1 MVRGV
6 AGHPRRLSPCR
17 PARAALIAAA
27 ATAWLA
33 APAAAQE
40 GSDPAATPAP
50 AASVNPS
57 ALGIDL
63 SRVERLVQSSQER
76 TAQDGLNLNVF
87 ITVFGDAPPDIFLPQ
102 GDDQP
107 LFVGPPADGPP
118 TAADLQRVRTPKEF
132 SAPVMDIGS
141 ALMWLIRGGRSE

>member
-6 AGHPRRLSPCR
+6 AGRPRRLSPR
-17 PARAALIAAA
+17 RAALIAAA
-27 ATAWLA
+27 ASAWLA
-33 APAAAQE
+33 APAAAQQ
-40 GSDPAATPAP
+40 GSDPAAAPAP

-63 SRVERLVQSSQER
+63 SRVERFVQSSQER
-76 TAQDGLNLNVF
+76 TEQDGLNLNVF

-107 LFVGPPADGPP
+107 FFVGPPADGPP
-118 TAADLQRVRTPKEF
+118 TAADLAARRTPREF
-132 SAPVMDIGS
+132 RAPVMDLSS
-141 ALMWLIRGGRSE
+141 ALRWLLRGGRSE